1 MRVATLIPW
10 WFRTGD
16 PRPSD
21 EIEEDVRAE
30 LEFHLYELADELQ
43 QQGHQESDALRLA
56 AERFGNVDAYVRE
69 CHRIKKGDQIVLQRI
84 LVATSLALVVFVG
97 LLAWRTFA
105 LAADQQHLI
114 AQLEQTQAELANLRQ
129 PQRESV
135 SLTPTYKVTGRVLN
149 RQGEPIAN
157 AHLLA
162 IYKTWPGGSYQQES
176 LHTTTGDSGEFIIP
190 KELRT
195 SGKHALHLAV
205 VADGYAFESLYEMN
219 PAAGLKQLPP
229 FDFHLSKATPLRV
242 QLLDSDGNGVANAD
256 VFLQERTAAGGAKHG
271 IYFQGSEVVHQ
282 RTDADG
288 FVTLA
293 TSSAGDH
300 VTLLARAPG
309 QVWQEF
315 DAQVR
320 EDPAPLVLTL
330 SSHAHHSLGS
340 RQ

>member
-1 MRVATLIPW
+1 MRVAMLIPW

-16 PRPSD
+16 PRPSE

-43 QQGHQESDALRLA
+43 LQGHQESDARRLA
-56 AERFGNVDAYVRE
+56 TERFGNVDAYVRE
-69 CHRIKKGDQIVLQRI
+69 CQRIKRGNQIVLQRI

-129 PQRESV
+129 PQREIA
-135 SLTPTYKVTGRVLN
+135 SLAPTTTVTGRVLTK
-149 RQGEPIAN
+149 QGEPIAN

-162 IYKTWPGGSYQQES
+162 IYKTWPGGSYHQES
-176 LHTTTGDSGEFIIP
+176 LHTTTSDSGEFTLP

-195 SGKHALHLAV
+195 SGKHALQLAV

-219 PAAGLKQLPP
+219 PAEGLNGLPP
-229 FDFHLSKATPLRV
+229 IDFRLAKATPLRV
-242 QLLDSDGNGVANAD
+242 QLLDSNGEGIANAE
-256 VFLQERTAAGGAKHG
+256 VFLQDRMAADGARHG

-293 TSSAGDH
+293 TSSAGDR
-300 VTLLARAPG
+300 VILLARVRG
-309 QVWQEF
+309 EDWQMF
-315 DAQVR
+315 DAEVR
-320 EDPAPLVLTL
+320 EGRESVVLTL
-330 SSHAHHSLGS
+330 SSGADLLLES

>member
-1 MRVATLIPW
+1 MRVAALIPW
-10 WFRTGD
+10 WFRSGD

-43 QQGHQESDALRLA
+43 QQGHQESEARRLA

-69 CHRIKKGDQIVLQRI
+69 CQRIKKGDQIVLQRI

-105 LAADQQHLI
+105 LSADQQYLI
-114 AQLEQTQAELANLRQ
+114 AQLQQTQAELANLRE

-135 SLTPTYKVTGRVLN
+135 SLPPTTAVTGRVLTKE
-149 RQGEPIAN
+149 GEPIAN

-162 IYKTWPGGSYQQES
+162 TYKTWPGGRYQQES
-176 LHTTTGDSGEFIIP
+176 LQATSSDSGEFTLP
-190 KELRT
+190 MELPT
-195 SGKHALHLAV
+195 SDQHALQLSV

-219 PAAGLKQLPP
+219 PSDGLKQLPP
-229 FDFHLSKATPLRV
+229 FNFRLAKATPLRV
-242 QLLDSDGNGVANAD
+242 QLLDSDGNGVANAE
-256 VFLQERTAAGGAKHG
+256 VFLQQRTTAEGAEHG
-271 IYFQGSEVVHQ
+271 LYFQGSEAVHQ

-288 FVTLA
+288 LVTLA
-293 TSSAGDH
+293 TSVAGDH
-300 VTLLARAPG
+300 VIVLARAPG
-309 QVWQEF
+309 EDWQEF
-315 DAQVR
+315 DAKVR
-320 EDPAPLVLTL
+320 EDMEPLVLTL
-330 SSHAHHSLGS
+330 TSSADRSLGS